1 MWAECLKLPSFPVSA
16 ARCHPAILTR
26 WLQVFYTLPG
36 SATVARNWRAS
47 LAKVIH
53 SFSDQSKWL
62 PITWDSIAPA
72 SANIR
77 LLRVPGTSLIRE
89 KGKAAIAQ
97 NERVAGSGKTI
108 LSSVYK
114 SALQKTSTYVIAT
127 AAGRAA
133 SFLML

>member
-47 LAKVIH
+47 LAKVIY

-97 NERVAGSGKTI
+97 NERVAGSGKDDLVQRIQIRFTENQHVRNCHGSGKGGQ
-108 LSSVYK
+108 L
-114 SALQKTSTYVIAT
+114 
-127 AAGRAA
+127 
-133 SFLML
+133 